1 MAKKPIDELGR
12 TTLEWAEYRKKAGE
26 IWNSIPAG
34 QPKKKIVEEALG
46 RGYWPDKDGN
56 MVEWTL
62 KSNKDRLENFQR
74 QPLKT
79 RKRNQEAF
87 TNKRKTDLAETNK
100 LAAKE
105 DLDAGKVKQKEIQS
119 VKGRNAD
126 HIVEVQTF
134 GPATEQL
141 NKEYAA
147 GAISEE
153 EYLKRKKILSNTGDT
168 AQNFQ
173 DLSVIEN
180 QNKKDVVEAKNK
192 ALKKMEELNPSA
204 RHLDD
209 KYVKAMGLAND
220 YKVTKFAKAIRAIKP
235 LAKFVPVVGAG
246 VVGLDV
252 KARTQEAIE
261 NPTWQNKTQAALGGA
276 ELALEGFE
284 LATGGVGAIV
294 TTPLQI
300 GLMIADQAVHQT
312 EDSFKRP
319 ERNWQAR
326 LDARRGSR

>member
-12 TTLEWAEYRKKAGE
+12 TTLPWAEYRVKAGE
-26 IWNSIPAG
+26 IWNSIEPG
-34 QPKKKIVEEALG
+34 KPKKKIVEEALG
-46 RGYWPDKDGN
+46 KGYWPDKEGN

-74 QPLKT
+74 QPVTT
-79 RKRNQEAF
+79 RKKNQEAF

-105 DLDAGKVKQKEIQS
+105 DLEAGKIKQKKIQS
-119 VKGRNAD
+119 VPGRNAD

-141 NKEYAA
+141 NKEWKS

-192 ALKKMEELNPSA
+192 ALKKMEEVNPSI
-204 RHLDD
+204 RHLSD
-209 KYVKAMGLAND
+209 KYADAMAVANKYKITKYAKKTTKLLPYLGTAVVITNLNGRVHAAVKDLSL
-220 YKVTKFAKAIRAIKP
+220 IHI
-235 LAKFVPVVGAG
+235 
-246 VVGLDV
+246 
-252 KARTQEAIE
+252 
-261 NPTWQNKTQAALGGA
+261 
-276 ELALEGFE
+276 
-284 LATGGVGAIV
+284 
-294 TTPLQI
+294 
-300 GLMIADQAVHQT
+300 
-312 EDSFKRP
+312 
-319 ERNWQAR
+319 
-326 LDARRGSR
+326 

>member
-1 MAKKPIDELGR
+1 MEEFIDKDGFTKLPWE
-12 TTLEWAEYRKKAGE
+12 EYRVKAGK

-34 QPKKKIVEEALG
+34 QPKKKIVEAQLG
-46 RGYWPDKDGN
+46 KGRWPDKNGN
-56 MVEWTL
+56 LIEYTL
-62 KSNKDRLENFQR
+62 KSNKDRKENFQR
-74 QPLKT
+74 QPVKT
-79 RKRNQEAF
+79 RKKNQEAF
-87 TNKRKTDLAETNK
+87 TNKRKTDLTETNK

-105 DLDAGKVKQKEIQS
+105 DLEAGKVKQKEIQS

-204 RHLDD
+204 RHLDE
-209 KYVKAMGLAND
+209 KYVKAMGIAND
-220 YKVTKFAKAIRAIKP
+220 YKVSKFAKAIRAIKP
-235 LAKFVPVVGAG
+235 VAKFVPVIGAG
-246 VVGLDV
+246 MVGLDV
-252 KARTQEAIE
+252 KAKTEEAIR
-261 NPTWQNKTQAALGGA
+261 NPTWQNKTQAALGGVEA
-276 ELALEGFE
+276 ALEGFE
-284 LATGGVGAIV
+284 LATGGVGGLI

-300 GLMIADQAVHQT
+300 GLMIADQLIHQT

-326 LDARRGSR
+326 LDARRGKR

>member
-1 MAKKPIDELGR
+1 MSKKPIDELGR
-12 TTLEWAEYRKKAGE
+12 TTLPWAEYRVKAGK
-26 IWNSIPAG
+26 IWNSIEPG
-34 QPKKKIVEEALG
+34 KPKKKIVEEALG
-46 RGYWPDKDGN
+46 RGYWPNKEGEW
-56 MVEWTL
+56 VEWTL
-62 KSNKDRLENFQR
+62 KSNKDRIENFQR
-74 QPLKT
+74 QPQST
-79 RKRNQEAF
+79 RQKNQEAF
-87 TNKRKTDLAETNK
+87 TKKRKGDLSETNK
-100 LAAKE
+100 LASQA
-105 DLDAGKVKQKEIQS
+105 DLDAGKIKQKEIKK

-141 NKEYAA
+141 NKEYKA

-180 QNKKDVVEAKNK
+180 QNKKDIVELKNK
-192 ALKKMEELNPSA
+192 TLQKMEELNPST
-204 RHLDD
+204 RHLDE
-209 KYVKAMGLAND
+209 KYLKAMGIAND
-220 YKVTKFAKAIRAIKP
+220 YKVSKFAKAIRAIKP
-235 LAKFVPVVGAG
+235 IAKFVPIVGAG

-284 LATGGVGAIV
+284 LATGGVGAII

-300 GLMIADQAVHQT
+300 GLMIADQAIHQT